1 MEDRFARQTRFAPL
15 GPEGQEALRRS
26 TVLIVGCGALG
37 GVLAQW
43 LCRAGVGRLL
53 LVDRDIVEETN
64 LPRQVLFSAAHAAA
78 GTPKAH
84 ATAETLGAVGGP
96 TELVPHARHLDGALL
111 AELGPDADLILD
123 GTDNMA
129 TRYLVN
135 DHAVATGTPWIY
147 GGVVSGGGI
156 VLPVVPG
163 EHGPCLRCLFR
174 DPPPPGTPRPA
185 TPLASSGPPWAPSR
199 PWRRASRS
207 ASSRAVSRWSPASSN
222 STRGTAPRGAS
233 LYPRD
238 PGCPCCGDREFPFLE
253 GAEVTEAVSLCGRNT
268 VQVLP
273 AAGAP
278 RPDVDARRRASD
290 ALERRSSGWAPCSAS
305 KPTAAGSP
313 SSRTDAL
320 WWRAPT
326 TPGVPRPS
334 PRAGSAR
341 DAARRRSQ
349 SDRAL
354 RRRLVAAR

>member
-1 MEDRFARQTRFAPL
+1 MEDRFARQTRFGQL
-15 GPEGQEALRRS
+15 GPEGQEALGRS

-37 GVLAQW
+37 GVVAQW

-84 ATAETLGAVGGP
+84 ATAETLAAVGGP

-111 AELGPDADLILD
+111 AELGSDADLILD

-163 EHGPCLRCLFR
+163 EQGPCLRCLFR
-174 DPPPPGTPRPA
+174 DPPPPGTLPTCDTAGVIGPA
-185 TPLASSGPPWAPSR
+185 VGAVASMEAGLALRILAGREPVEPGLVELDAW
-199 PWRRASRS
+199 
-207 ASSRAVSRWSPASSN
+207 N
-222 STRGTAPRGAS
+222 GTARRLAV
-233 LYPRD
+233 PRD

-278 RPDVDARRRASD
+278 RPDVDA
-290 ALERRSSGWAPCSAS
+290 LEESLG
-305 KPTAAGSP
+305 
-313 SSRTDAL
+313 
-320 WWRAPT
+320 
-326 TPGVPRPS
+326 
-334 PRAGSAR
+334 RAGTAVLR
-341 DAARRRSQ
+341 VGPLLRFEADGCRFTLFPDGRTLVEGTDDTGRAQALAARWIG
-349 SDRAL
+349 A
-354 RRRLVAAR
+354 